1 MSSSQG
7 KPGPG
12 FTLVLG
18 SGGVKS
24 IAGLGLMQ
32 VLEREGLLPAR
43 VVGCSAGAIFGA
55 LLACGLR
62 VDEAIERATRLWSP
76 EVTRQRRLRAWLQ
89 LAAPRLAGFDAH
101 FAMRDDCLINARLQE
116 AFGSQLIENLPLPLA
131 VQATCARSGAGVL
144 LREGSLASALRA
156 SMALPFLFAPHT
168 HGGRLLVD
176 GSLSDPLPLAGAP
189 DQGVVVALGFRVPRP
204 RQLSSASRLATQI
217 TATLSNNLLDSQLH
231 RADTARTV
239 LLMPELDRRVGLFD
253 TDAMPYL
260 LQLGRESAQAA
271 LPGLRALLLAQT
283 SPPAGRAGY
292 VAPLHLAA

>member
-1 MSSSQG
+1 
-7 KPGPG
+7 
-12 FTLVLG
+12 
-18 SGGVKS
+18 
-24 IAGLGLMQ
+24 
-32 VLEREGLLPAR
+32 
-43 VVGCSAGAIFGA
+43 
-55 LLACGLR
+55 
-62 VDEAIERATRLWSP
+62 
-76 EVTRQRRLRAWLQ
+76 
-89 LAAPRLAGFDAH
+89 
-101 FAMRDDCLINARLQE
+101 MRDDCLINARLQE

-217 TATLSNNLLDSQLH
+217 TATLSNNLLDSQLN

-292 VAPLHLAA
+292 VCPTAPGGLSRSESDAPQPPCRGPDAMIPTHWQTLQPHLDAVLDAPVAEREALIAQLRSQDPVLAAELEALLRGAHGRRAGQLPGAACRR